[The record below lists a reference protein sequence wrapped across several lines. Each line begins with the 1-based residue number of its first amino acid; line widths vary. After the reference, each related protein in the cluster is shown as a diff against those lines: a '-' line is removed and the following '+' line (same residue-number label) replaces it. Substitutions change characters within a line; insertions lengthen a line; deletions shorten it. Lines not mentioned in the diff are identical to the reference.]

1 MADVVGDAG
10 EGGDMKTALVKLTK
24 AVIDRPG
31 VTGTAIGLSRGK
43 PCLKV
48 YVRDKRAAGRI
59 PSSIDG
65 HPVEVEETGDFNR
78 R

>member
-1 MADVVGDAG
+1 
-10 EGGDMKTALVKLTK
+10 MKTALSRLTK

-31 VTGTAIGLSRGK
+31 VTGTAIGLSKGK

-48 YVRDKRAAGRI
+48 YVKDRRAAGQS
-59 PSSIDG
+59 PSRVDG
-65 HPVEVEETGDFNR
+65 HRVEVEETGTFER

>member
-1 MADVVGDAG
+1 
-10 EGGDMKTALVKLTK
+10 MKGALGKLTK

-31 VTGTAIGLSRGK
+31 VTGTSIGLSKGK

-48 YVRDKRAAGRI
+48 HVKDRRAAGKI
-59 PSSIDG
+59 PSKIDG
-65 HPVEVEETGDFNR
+65 HRVEVEVTGTFKR

>member
-1 MADVVGDAG
+1 
-10 EGGDMKTALVKLTK
+10 MKGALDKLTK
-24 AVIDRPG
+24 VVIDRPG

-48 YVRDKRAAGRI
+48 YVKDRHAAGKI
-59 PSSIDG
+59 PSSVDG
-65 HPVEVEETGDFNR
+65 HRVEVEETGTFHR

>member
-1 MADVVGDAG
+1 
-10 EGGDMKTALVKLTK
+10 MKAALGKLNK

-48 YVRDKRAAGRI
+48 YVKDRRAAGRI
-59 PSSIDG
+59 PSKVDG
-65 HPVEVEETGDFNR
+65 HKVEVEETGTFER

>member
-1 MADVVGDAG
+1 
-10 EGGDMKTALVKLTK
+10 MKAALGKLTK

-31 VTGTAIGLSRGK
+31 VTGTAIGLSGGK

-48 YVRDKRAAGRI
+48 YVKDRRAAGQI
-59 PSSIDG
+59 PARVDG
-65 HPVEVEETGDFNR
+65 HRVEVEETGNFER

>member
-1 MADVVGDAG
+1 
-10 EGGDMKTALVKLTK
+10 MKAALGKLTK

-43 PCLKV
+43 PCLMV
-48 YVRDKRAAGRI
+48 YVNDKRAAGRI

-65 HPVEVEETGDFNR
+65 HRVKVEETGTFKR
-78 R
+78 L

>member
-1 MADVVGDAG
+1 
-10 EGGDMKTALVKLTK
+10 MKGALDKLTK

-48 YVRDKRAAGRI
+48 YVKDQRAAGKI
-59 PSSIDG
+59 PSSVDG
-65 HPVEVEETGDFNR
+65 HRVEVEETGTFHR

>member
-1 MADVVGDAG
+1 
-10 EGGDMKTALVKLTK
+10 MKAALSKLTK

-48 YVRDKRAAGRI
+48 YVKDRRAAGRI
-59 PSSIDG
+59 PSRVDG
-65 HPVEVEETGDFNR
+65 HRVEIEETGTFGR

>member
-1 MADVVGDAG
+1 
-10 EGGDMKTALVKLTK
+10 MKGALGKLTK

-48 YVRDKRAAGRI
+48 YVKDKRTAGKI
-59 PSSIDG
+59 PSKIDG
-65 HPVEVEETGDFNR
+65 HRVEVEETGTFKR
-78 R
+78 L

>member
-1 MADVVGDAG
+1 
-10 EGGDMKTALVKLTK
+10 MKAALSKLTK

-48 YVRDKRAAGRI
+48 YVEDRHAAGQI
-59 PSSIDG
+59 PSRVDG
-65 HPVEVEETGDFNR
+65 HRVEVEETGTFNR

>member
-1 MADVVGDAG
+1 M
-10 EGGDMKTALVKLTK
+10 GDMKAALSRLTK

-31 VTGTAIGLSRGK
+31 VTGTAIGLSKGK

-48 YVRDKRAAGRI
+48 YVKDRRAAGRI
-59 PSSIDG
+59 PSSVDG
-65 HPVEVEETGDFNR
+65 HRVEVEQTGTFER

>member
-1 MADVVGDAG
+1 MGAKFLGDV
-10 EGGDMKTALVKLTK
+10 GDMKGALGKLTK

-31 VTGTAIGLSRGK
+31 VTGTAIGLSKGK

-48 YVRDKRAAGRI
+48 YVKDRRAASKI
-59 PSSIDG
+59 PARVDG
-65 HPVEVEETGDFNR
+65 YHVEGEVTGTFQR

>member
-1 MADVVGDAG
+1 
-10 EGGDMKTALVKLTK
+10 MKAALSRLTK

-31 VTGTAIGLSRGK
+31 VTGTAIGLCKGK

-48 YVRDKRAAGRI
+48 YVKDRRTAGRI
-59 PSSIDG
+59 PSSVDG
-65 HPVEVEETGDFNR
+65 HRVEVEETGTFGR

>member
-1 MADVVGDAG
+1 
-10 EGGDMKTALVKLTK
+10 MKAALGKLTK

-31 VTGTAIGLSRGK
+31 VTGTAIGLSRGR

-48 YVRDKRAAGRI
+48 YVEDRRAAGQI
-59 PSSIDG
+59 PSTVDG
-65 HPVEVEETGDFNR
+65 HRVEVEETGTFNR

>member
-1 MADVVGDAG
+1 
-10 EGGDMKTALVKLTK
+10 MKAALGKLTK

-31 VTGTAIGLSRGK
+31 VTGTAIGLSRGT

-48 YVRDKRAAGRI
+48 YVEPRRAAGRI
-59 PSSIDG
+59 PSSVDG
-65 HPVEVEETGDFNR
+65 HRVEVEETGTFNR

>member
-1 MADVVGDAG
+1 
-10 EGGDMKTALVKLTK
+10 MKGALGKLTK

-31 VTGTAIGLSRGK
+31 VTGTAIGLSKGK

-48 YVRDKRAAGRI
+48 FVKDRRAAGKI
-59 PSSIDG
+59 PSRIDG
-65 HPVEVEETGDFNR
+65 HRVEVEETGTFER

>member
-1 MADVVGDAG
+1 
-10 EGGDMKTALVKLTK
+10 MKAALGKLTK

-31 VTGTAIGLSRGK
+31 LTGTAIGQSRGK

-48 YVRDKRAAGRI
+48 YVEDRRAAGRI
-59 PSSIDG
+59 PSTVDG
-65 HPVEVEETGDFNR
+65 HRVEVEETGTFER